1 MVSARGLKLNAL
13 TAAQA
18 MVPTSCS
25 VIQNL
30 VGTAPIM
37 WFERDGKV
45 LVAMP
50 GVPFETEQMMRRSVM
65 ARLIDRFPSTEFI
78 ERRVVMVCG
87 MSESAIA
94 GMIAPWEDSLPQH
107 AHLAYLPKPGVVR
120 LRIDCHHHDKDFLTG
135 ETTRLHAELARLI
148 PADHLLAVTDLTPEE
163 ILLNELRQRGL
174 SFASAESCTGGSI
187 ARRITAIPGSSS
199 AFKGSVVAY
208 ANEVK
213 SAVLGVNAED
223 IAAHGAVSQTV
234 VEQMAAGAR
243 DRLGADIAVA
253 TSGIAGPGGG
263 SDDKP
268 VGTVW
273 IATATPEGVHSCMHH
288 FPGSRD
294 RVIDRAATTAILSA
308 IESLRRL

>member
-1 MVSARGLKLNAL
+1 
-13 TAAQA
+13 
-18 MVPTSCS
+18 
-25 VIQNL
+25 
-30 VGTAPIM
+30 
-37 WFERDGKV
+37 
-45 LVAMP
+45 
-50 GVPFETEQMMRRSVM
+50 M
-65 ARLIDRFPSTEFI
+65 A
-78 ERRVVMVCG
+78 
-87 MSESAIA
+87 
-94 GMIAPWEDSLPQH
+94 
-107 AHLAYLPKPGVVR
+107 
-120 LRIDCHHHDKDFLTG
+120 
-135 ETTRLHAELARLI
+135 
-148 PADHLLAVTDLTPEE
+148 DLTPEE